1 MNKQKD
7 LVPVMLPAETK
18 KKYQTPEIQV
28 LELEQHTMLL
38 AGSIGATRNGYGTA
52 EEGEW

>member
-28 LELEQHTMLL
+28 LELERHTMLL
-38 AGSIGATRNGYGTA
+38 AGSLRATRSGYGEA
-52 EEGEW
+52 EEYDW